1 MIHYPIETT
10 SELKIVMSS
19 KLAFFEM
26 TAKSALELNNSVVQY
41 LYELKA
47 YKLINLSLWFYD
59 KYEFNYRTERALLD
73 KVAVIPFNEKALENI
88 KILTI
93 EDHCINL
100 NRELSKLPKEI
111 SLLKNLEVLVLK
123 HANIVSLQT
132 GLQKLQKLI
141 SLDLSFN
148 KIGRFNQNI
157 FELPNLEHINL
168 ENNNIY
174 NLSRKIMMMK
184 NLGYLNLLGNNMIFI
199 PLEVLEWLKDRM
211 DRGITMLILPNEYR
225 VTSQVYEDEYLKNH
239 VTCYKDGYITHDF
252 TY

>member
-1 MIHYPIETT
+1 
-10 SELKIVMSS
+10 
-19 KLAFFEM
+19 
-26 TAKSALELNNSVVQY
+26 
-41 LYELKA
+41 
-47 YKLINLSLWFYD
+47 
-59 KYEFNYRTERALLD
+59 
-73 KVAVIPFNEKALENI
+73 
-88 KILTI
+88 
-93 EDHCINL
+93 
-100 NRELSKLPKEI
+100 
-111 SLLKNLEVLVLK
+111 VLVLK